1 MAESQTSTRVCAT
14 PGCSCRLRLRDGGA
28 EASLDAS
35 SCLLHAQRAS
45 GAKGS
50 GGWRDGVC
58 GLCQPAAGLRITFA
72 PPTSRPSS
80 AAGSSAAGGRYGELN
95 RSLRLSSASLRT
107 TDYLVREPRARPG
120 PVAALLAAEP
130 VRPRGPRNAQ
140 QISAGA
146 AVRASAD
153 RMRQAERGMRSRRPQ
168 SVNPRPALADARSSY
183 RWTTVQRVSSVQQS
197 QC

>member
-14 PGCSCRLRLRDGGA
+14 PGCSCRLQLRDGGA
-28 EASLDAS
+28 EASLNAS

-72 PPTSRPSS
+72 PPASS

-107 TDYLVREPRARPG
+107 TDYLVREPRARVPG
-120 PVAALLAAEP
+120 
-130 VRPRGPRNAQ
+130 VRGADPTLQVTRQRAQ
-140 QISAGA
+140 
-146 AVRASAD
+146 AVTATLQEQDAHQRRACGCSK
-153 RMRQAERGMRSRRPQ
+153 RLE
-168 SVNPRPALADARSSY
+168 
-183 RWTTVQRVSSVQQS
+183 
-197 QC
+197 

>member
-14 PGCSCRLRLRDGGA
+14 PGCSCRLQLRDRG

-72 PPTSRPSS
+72 PPTSRPASS
-80 AAGSSAAGGRYGELN
+80 AAGSSAAGGRYGELV
-95 RSLRLSSASLRT
+95 
-107 TDYLVREPRARPG
+107 Y
-120 PVAALLAAEP
+120 LLAFED
-130 VRPRGPRNAQ
+130 VAQ
-140 QISAGA
+140 RERAWQAFTADPEWRA
-146 AVRASAD
+146 AYEES
-153 RMRQAERGMRSRRPQ
+153 ERDGLIVSDSENRL
-168 SVNPRPALADARSSY
+168 LAPTDFSPLA
-183 RWTTVQRVSSVQQS
+183 
-197 QC
+197 